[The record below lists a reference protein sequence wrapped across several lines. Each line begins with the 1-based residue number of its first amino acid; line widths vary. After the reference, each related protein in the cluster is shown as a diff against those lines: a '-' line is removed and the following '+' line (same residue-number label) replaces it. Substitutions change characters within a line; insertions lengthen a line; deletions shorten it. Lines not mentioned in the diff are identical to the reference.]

1 VANAA
6 KYLVFRSEGATG
18 CHLGK
23 TLIATVPAGP
33 LVLTYADTGL
43 LERRQYCYSVVAV
56 GFSNDACLSHAS
68 TCTCV
73 TTGPCGGGYSLIKEA
88 FDTGIPGNWTVVDG
102 GVGGGTASTWTDQD
116 PCGHQPPAPF
126 AAPSPMVDSKCAGT
140 FPPPLVQD
148 EQLITPTFDASSCKR
163 VFLDFDNYYVWD
175 TGGIADVDVSI
186 DGGTS
191 WHNVYR
197 MEGPGHD
204 GYPTP
209 NHKSLDITTPA
220 SLEPTVNVRFHYR
233 NNFLWSVDNVRVTC
247 GCP

>member
-1 VANAA
+1 
-6 KYLVFRSEGATG
+6 
-18 CHLGK
+18 
-23 TLIATVPAGP
+23 
-33 LVLTYADTGL
+33 
-43 LERRQYCYSVVAV
+43 
-56 GFSNDACLSHAS
+56 
-68 TCTCV
+68 
-73 TTGPCGGGYSLIKEA
+73 
-88 FDTGIPGNWTVVDG
+88 
-102 GVGGGTASTWTDQD
+102 
-116 PCGHQPPAPF
+116 
-126 AAPSPMVDSKCAGT
+126 MVDSKCAGT

-148 EQLITPTFDASSCKR
+148 EQLISPTFDASNCKR

-175 TGGIADVDVSI
+175 TGGIADVDVSV

-204 GYPTP
+204 GYPVP